1 MQLSFPNGE
10 HANVPLQGEVT
21 VGGKAGTRVHL
32 PDLGLAPVH
41 ASFLHDRRGLWLRI
55 PAGVEG
61 VHLNARPVR
70 RLALLRPG
78 DLVCL
83 DRLRVVV
90 KADEEPAIERRIPQ
104 ATPGPLSDAQ
114 RVSAARVVLR
124 GQSGPHYGRSYTLT
138 EPRSLG
144 RSATCDVRLDDP
156 AVAERHASIE
166 LHGDRVVLRAA
177 IGAEPSLLNGVPVQ
191 DAVLSPGDQLQIDQF
206 RFVLEAPG
214 LPHRGQSAGP
224 RTATNPHTQTVPAV
238 RVPVA
243 RDPAPGSDPAAST
256 AGRGQRDPGALWW
269 LIAAAT
275 VLAAAIT
282 ALLVYAPR
290 AAG

>member
-41 ASFLHDRRGLWLRI
+41 ASFQHDRRGLWLRI

-90 KADEEPAIERRIPQ
+90 RADEEPVIERRIPP
-104 ATPGPLSDAQ
+104 AAPGPMNEAQ

-124 GQSGPHYGRSYTLT
+124 GQSGPHFGRSYTLT

-144 RSATCDVRLDDP
+144 RSAACDIRLDDP
-156 AVAERHASIE
+156 AVADRHASIE

-177 IGAEPSLLNGVPVQ
+177 TGAEPSLLNGVPVQ
-191 DAVLSPGDQLQIDQF
+191 DAVLSPGDQLQVDQF

-214 LPHRGQSAGP
+214 LPQRGQSGGP
-224 RTATNPHTQTVPAV
+224 RAPANPHTQTVPAV

-243 RDPAPGSDPAAST
+243 RDPVPGGDPAPAP
-256 AGRGQRDPGALWW
+256 AGRGDRDPGALWW